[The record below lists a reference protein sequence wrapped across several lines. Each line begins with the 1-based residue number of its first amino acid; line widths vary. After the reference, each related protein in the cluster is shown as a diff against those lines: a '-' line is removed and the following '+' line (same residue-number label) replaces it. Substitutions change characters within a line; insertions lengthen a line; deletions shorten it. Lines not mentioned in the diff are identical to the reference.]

1 MGIDTTWLRPPKRD
15 YLLIALVIVA
25 YGLPFLWPETKVFL
39 PVAALIAALPTLLS
53 GIMALGR
60 FKISIDVFNA
70 FAIVISFMSGEI
82 ESAVFIVLMLAC
94 ARILEHR
101 TASRASRAIEELLKL
116 KPQTATREV
125 DGTLEDVAIDE
136 VKTGDILVIRTGA
149 RVPVDGTVVFGT
161 GSANEASVT
170 GESAPVEKTVGDQL
184 MSATLLETGMLK
196 IKATKVGKDS
206 TIERIAALMQEAA
219 KHKSRSEKMADRF
232 AGFFLPAVAL
242 LGLATYWLTED
253 LDMTAA
259 IFLVA
264 CADDMSV
271 AIPLAITA
279 SLGQAAKRG
288 VVIKGGEWLLQ
299 IGRVKKIILDKTGTL
314 TYGTL
319 DVSELELEAGIVE
332 KDFWRKIA
340 IAEKFS
346 EHSVGRTIFKLAAKR
361 VHDVPDPDGFEVVE
375 GMGVKATA
383 DGEEIIV
390 GNTLILEQFG
400 LTIPTET
407 AKRIG
412 SERKTDGHGSLLV
425 FFDREFA
432 GSVVMADVP
441 RPEAAESIRHLKKLG
456 VERITML
463 TGDNEKTAA
472 AISKVLGLDGHVSEM
487 KPEAKLRY
495 IEERGRDGVVAMVGD
510 GINDAPALARVDVG
524 IAMGGTGTAVTVE
537 AADIVILTDDLRRL
551 PEMVE
556 LGRRTES
563 VIRGDVAIWVVSN
576 LIGFALVLTGFLG
589 PALAAL
595 YNFITD
601 FFPLL
606 NSTRLFKRTG
616 LPRPPLR

>member
-1 MGIDTTWLRPPKRD
+1 MWLQAPKRD
-15 YLLIALVIVA
+15 YLLIALVLTAFAMSYLVPGMRNILTASAV
-25 YGLPFLWPETKVFL
+25 V
-39 PVAALIAALPTLLS
+39 AALPTLWS
-53 GIMALGR
+53 GSVSLRG
-60 FKISIDVFNA
+60 FKVTIDVFNA
-70 FAIVISFMSGEI
+70 FALVISFMSGEI

-94 ARILEHR
+94 ARILEER
-101 TASRASRAIEELLKL
+101 TATRANRAIEELLKL
-116 KPQTATREV
+116 KPQTATLEI
-125 DGTLEDVAIDE
+125 DGKLEDVVIDE

-149 RVPVDGTVVFGT
+149 RVPVDGVVMFGS
-161 GSANEASVT
+161 GMANEASVT
-170 GESAPVEKTVGDQL
+170 GESVPVEKTIGDQL
-184 MSATLLETGMLK
+184 ISATLLETGMLK

-219 KHKSRSEKMADRF
+219 KNKSRSEKMADRF

-242 LGLATYWLTED
+242 LGLATYWFTEN

-319 DVSELELEAGIVE
+319 DVSELELMPGVSESE
-332 KDFWRKIA
+332 FWRKLA

-346 EHSVGRTIFKLAAKR
+346 EHSVGRTIFRLAAKR
-361 VHDVPDPDGFEVVE
+361 AQDVPDPDGFEVIE

-390 GNTLILEQFG
+390 GNTLILEQFR
-400 LTIPTET
+400 LKLPMET
-407 AKRIG
+407 AERVG
-412 SERKTDGHGSLLV
+412 SERKSDGHGSLLV

-441 RPEAAESIRHLKKLG
+441 RPEAAESIKLLKKLG

-495 IEERGRDGVVAMVGD
+495 IEERGRDGVVAMIGD

-563 VIRGDVAIWVVSN
+563 VIRGDVAIWIVSN
-576 LIGFALVLTGFLG
+576 LVGFALVLTGFAG
-589 PALAAL
+589 PAIAAL

-606 NSTRLFKRTG
+606 NSTRLFKKNAPIPT
-616 LPRPPLR
+616 PLRK